1 MAVDDKEVK
10 EFEEKYKSVL
20 FQKVGEMSSKQ
31 YELISEIHNMG
42 NHVDLENNLPNIRNY
57 IK

>member
-20 FQKVGEMSSKQ
+20 FEKVGEMSSKQ
-31 YELISEIHNMG
+31 YELISEIHKMG
-42 NHVDLENNLPNIRNY
+42 NHVDLESNLPNIRNY